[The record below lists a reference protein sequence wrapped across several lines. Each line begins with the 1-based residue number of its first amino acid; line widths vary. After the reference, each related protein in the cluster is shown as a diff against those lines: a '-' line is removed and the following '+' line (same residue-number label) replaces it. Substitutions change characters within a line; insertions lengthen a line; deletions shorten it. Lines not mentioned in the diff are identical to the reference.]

1 MNSSVE
7 ICLLVRDYDL
17 DATLDSGQ
25 VFRWQ
30 RQNASW
36 AGVIGKHRVRLTQT
50 PGGIRAETA
59 APVENWNFLNEFL
72 QTEIDL
78 AGVLKTFPEDEPMR
92 AAIAACPGLRLL
104 KQDPWEC
111 LASFILSS
119 TKQIVQIRQ
128 IISLLCERFG
138 APVFSLASQKG
149 GEGRGEEANGSET
162 HIPSPQPSP
171 RLGGAREKKPR
182 GLHKPLAHLSVPL
195 SPLNGERAGVRGQ
208 LISNENILFHA
219 FPSAERLA
227 RTTETELRNC
237 KMGFRAPSLLAAAR
251 EIAEGRFDLEHIRH
265 LPHAEARAELMKLRG
280 VGGKIADCVL
290 LFAYGFDAAFPVDV
304 WIERALQQLY
314 FPRRRASEQRL
325 RHFAATHF
333 GPHAG
338 YAQQYLFH
346 YIRTK
351 LK

>member
-1 MNSSVE
+1 MTVNQTRWGERPREPQRSITKPGSRGRSPHQTE
-7 ICLLVRDYDL
+7 ILLRVRDYDL
-17 DATLDSGQ
+17 AATLESGQ
-25 VFRWQ
+25 AFRWH
-30 RQNASW
+30 RENDSW
-36 AGVIGKHRVRLTQT
+36 AGVIGKYRVRLTPT
-50 PGGIRAETA
+50 PDGIHATTA
-59 APVENWNFLNEFL
+59 TPVENWDWLRQFL

-78 AGVLKTFPEDEPMR
+78 ATVLKTFPDDEPMR
-92 AAIAACPGLRLL
+92 AAVAACPGLRLL

-138 APVFSLASQKG
+138 EPIDAVGRAVPCPPSHANQGVQVHHDGAHGVTRPTLIFSFP
-149 GEGRGEEANGSET
+149 T
-162 HIPSPQPSP
+162 PQ
-171 RLGGAREKKPR
+171 
-182 GLHKPLAHLSVPL
+182 
-195 SPLNGERAGVRGQ
+195 
-208 LISNENILFHA
+208 
-219 FPSAERLA
+219 RLA
-227 RTTETELRNC
+227 ACTEAELREC

-251 EIAEGRFDLEHIRH
+251 EIAEGRFDLERIRQ

-325 RHFAATHF
+325 RRFAASHF

-346 YIRTK
+346 YMRTK